1 MNILIV
7 EDQYYSR
14 MVLQKMMKSYGICHE
29 AIDGEEAVLAF
40 RRAWTKGSPY
50 DLVLLDIMMPEMDGL
65 EALEQ
70 IRDFEKS
77 QGVPDSE
84 KVRVIMLTALGD
96 KENVQRAM
104 YDGGADAYLVK
115 PVHVQKLNLVLSDL
129 GFDPEEISSEESCE

>member
-14 MVLQKMMKSYGICHE
+14 MVLQKMMKSYGVCHE
-29 AIDGEEAVLAF
+29 AVDGKEAVLAF

-65 EALEQ
+65 EALDQ

-84 KVRVIMLTALGD
+84 KVRVVMLTALGD
-96 KENVQRAM
+96 KENVHRAM
-104 YDGGADAYLVK
+104 YDGGADAYLIK

-129 GFDPEEISSEESCE
+129 GFEPVDLAAAESSQ

>member
-115 PVHVQKLNLVLSDL
+115 PVNVQKLNLVLSDL